1 MEQRGSFKTE
11 HKALITNT
19 NAGCITMDSR
29 EIAELTDKLHKNV
42 CRDIK
47 KQLEEQKIDR
57 LNFELTYLD
66 VINRPQPCYQLDYE
80 QTMILLTG
88 YSVKLRAK
96 VVKRWQELES
106 NSKPKLPTH
115 VEALRLYADQLE
127 ENQRLLIEKKEDKP
141 KVDFY
146 NQVTES
152 TATIAMGQ
160 VAKVLN
166 IKGLGRNKLF
176 RLFRLLKDLKILQE
190 NRDPYQEYIN
200 RGYFRIIEQK
210 YTKPNGRLG
219 ISFKTIVYQKGL
231 DYILKRVKEVIN
243 E

>member
-1 MEQRGSFKTE
+1 MEQKELGLFESRMTVKEVAKVLGVSERLVQKRMNELFPNISRKGVTTRLTETEVTAIKLRIQENSSLATSHDRARLVNMPKTDIE
-11 HKALITNT
+11 KELLIQQ
-19 NAGCITMDSR
+19 AMQFQAEKIQTMQQ
-29 EIAELTDKLHKNV
+29 ELLLANN
-42 CRDIK
+42 
-47 KQLEEQKIDR
+47 QLELQ
-57 LNFELTYLD
+57 
-66 VINRPQPCYQLDYE
+66 
-80 QTMILLTG
+80 
-88 YSVKLRAK
+88 A
-96 VVKRWQELES
+96 
-106 NSKPKLPTH
+106 
-115 VEALRLYADQLE
+115 
-127 ENQRLLIEKKEDKP
+127 P

-152 TATIAMGQ
+152 TETIPMGQ

-166 IKGLGRNKLF
+166 IKNLGRNKLF
-176 RLFRLLKDLKILQE
+176 RILKDLKILQE

-243 E
+243 G

>member
-1 MEQRGSFKTE
+1 MEQKELGLFETE
-11 HKALITNT
+11 YRPLITAIDNNGVT
-19 NAGCITMDSR
+19 IDSR
-29 EIAELTDKLHKNV
+29 EIAELTGKQHAHV
-42 CRDIK
+42 CRDFRVQLKEQGLGESIFGSSYISEQNK
-47 KQLEEQKIDR
+47 KVTCFK
-57 LNFELTYLD
+57 
-66 VINRPQPCYQLDYE
+66 LDYE

-96 VVKRWQELES
+96 VVKRWHELE
-106 NSKPKLPTH
+106 NKEKPKLPTH

-127 ENQRLLIEKKEDKP
+127 ENQRLLIEKEEDKP

-152 TATIAMGQ
+152 TETIPMGQ

-176 RLFRLLKDLKILQE
+176 RILKDLKILQE

-210 YTKPNGRLG
+210 YTKPDGNTG

-243 E
+243 G